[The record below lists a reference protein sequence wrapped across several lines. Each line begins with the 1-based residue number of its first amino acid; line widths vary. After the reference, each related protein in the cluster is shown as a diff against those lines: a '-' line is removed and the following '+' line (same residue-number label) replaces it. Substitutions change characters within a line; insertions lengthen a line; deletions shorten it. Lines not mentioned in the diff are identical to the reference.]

1 MLDIM
6 SPAFSAMLGLSEI
19 DFAISSAL
27 RVIELVSERTSL
39 LRDVIAVVN
48 QMTIREVSQAASV
61 AGKRHDST
69 TRGASHSRNRVR
81 AFVGGRHQWLVQC

>member
-27 RVIELVSERTSL
+27 RVIELVSERSFL
-39 LRDVIAVVN
+39 LRDVIAVVI
-48 QMTIREVSQAASV
+48 QMAIRVVSRAASV
-61 AGKRHDST
+61 AGKQHDST
-69 TRGASHSRNRVR
+69 TRGASRSRNRAR
-81 AFVGGRHQWLVQC
+81 GFVGGRHQWLVQC